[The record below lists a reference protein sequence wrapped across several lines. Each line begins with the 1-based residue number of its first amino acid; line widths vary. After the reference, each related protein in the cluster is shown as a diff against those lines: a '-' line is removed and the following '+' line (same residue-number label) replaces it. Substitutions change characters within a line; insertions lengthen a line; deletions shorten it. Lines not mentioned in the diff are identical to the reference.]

1 MSVTPRTDALDVAL
15 WFGLLAAPVAWATQ
29 LVLAYGAEQME
40 CPLSHSGTVA
50 GVHVDTFVGVV
61 TVVAALVAAAGL
73 VVALASALGA
83 GLAQDPLGRAGFM
96 AWGGV
101 LVSAV
106 FLGAIILAGSSVVT
120 LDPCEA
126 G

>member
-1 MSVTPRTDALDVAL
+1 MSVTLRTHAADVAL
-15 WFGLLAAPVAWATQ
+15 WFGLLAAPLAWATQ
-29 LVLAYGAEQME
+29 LVVAYGTEEME
-40 CPLSHSGTVA
+40 CPLSHAGTVA
-50 GVHVDTFVGVV
+50 GVRLDTFVGVV
-61 TVVAALVAAAGL
+61 TVVAALVAVAGL
-73 VVALASALGA
+73 VVALAGALGA

-96 AWGGV
+96 AWGGA